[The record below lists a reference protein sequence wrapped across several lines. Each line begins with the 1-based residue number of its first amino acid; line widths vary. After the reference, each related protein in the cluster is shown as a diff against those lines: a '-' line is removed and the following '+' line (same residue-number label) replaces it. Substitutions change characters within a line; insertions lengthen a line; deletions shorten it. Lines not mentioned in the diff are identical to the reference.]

1 MARSIDVADATDV
14 GEGCSVTGVVSGVL
28 VAHVETQAN
37 GCAVCA
43 NSAGASGTAI
53 KAGVVPGT
61 GMNPDVN
68 AGVAV
73 EAV

>member
-1 MARSIDVADATDV
+1 MARSIDASDAVNQQD
-14 GEGCSVTGVVSGVL
+14 GCSVTGVVSGVA
-28 VAHVETQAN
+28 VTHVTTQAQ
-37 GCAVCA
+37 GVCVV
-43 NSAGASGTAI
+43 AGAGGASATAI

-61 GMNPDVN
+61 GMNADVN

>member
-1 MARSIDVADATDV
+1 VARSIDVADAVDV
-14 GEGCSVTGVVSGVL
+14 GEGNTVTGVVSGVI

-37 GCAVCA
+37 GCSPVA
-43 NSAGASGTAI
+43 NTAGAPGTAI
-53 KAGVVPGT
+53 KCGVVPGT

>member
-1 MARSIDVADATDV
+1 MARAIDVADAVDV

-28 VAHVETQAN
+28 VAHVETQSN
-37 GCAVCA
+37 GCCVV
-43 NSAGASGTAI
+43 AGSGGAAGTAI
-53 KAGVVPGT
+53 KAAAVLGT

>member
-1 MARSIDVADATDV
+1 VARSIDVADAVDQ

-37 GCAVCA
+37 GVAVAA
-43 NSAGASGTAI
+43 NSAGAAGTAI
-53 KAGVVPGT
+53 KCGVVLGT

>member
-1 MARSIDVADATDV
+1 MARSLDVADAVDQ

-37 GCAVCA
+37 GVSPVA
-43 NSAGASGTAI
+43 NTGGAPGTAI
-53 KAGVVPGT
+53 KCGVVLGT